1 MRWVHLMLR
10 RLVCKDLLKTMW
22 KILQNFVDTFNTLTT
37 GLDIRATSQHLH
49 TSISP
54 DKITVFTGAV
64 AIASKTNTSA
74 GQNVMT
80 INDIKWIMTD
90 HVRYWQTNTDIEMLK
105 HGMGGGQDDRIQG
118 IYATCDR
125 GNPRWDWHSGGW
137 KYWHRC
143 TSSIVFPIFVES
155 RFVSVRVQV
164 WAFNKEKARVEG
176 NFANPVDSSKR
187 Y

>member
-1 MRWVHLMLR
+1 MNIEDKQRISSR
-10 RLVCKDLLKTMW
+10 CLLQIMW
-22 KILQNFVDTFNTLTT
+22 KLLQNFVDTFNTLTT

-105 HGMGGGQDDRIQG
+105 HGVEEDRMTGYREYMQHVT
-118 IYATCDR
+118 AVTR
-125 GNPRWDWHSGGW
+125 GETG
-137 KYWHRC
+137 
-143 TSSIVFPIFVES
+143 TVVVENIDIDVHPPS
-155 RFVSVRVQV
+155 FSQY
-164 WAFNKEKARVEG
+164 
-176 NFANPVDSSKR
+176 S
-187 Y
+187 